1 MSASFLSLPRGVVIR
16 FLLLLLPLFSW
27 CESRAQS
34 QQDSL
39 SFPAA
44 ASRQDVS
51 LFGSAKLPASTL
63 DYLSLTEASANQQG
77 AIVINDLPPGG
88 KISSLTVDFE
98 MQVTGGSTPPA
109 DGFSFSFGPDIFG
122 STLSEDGAP
131 KGLSVSFDSYDNG
144 SADASDTAPA
154 VEVLYDRVVKDGR
167 YVDGTRA
174 TTRARSGNFSNST
187 IPTDVTTG
195 VPVTFTTGST
205 WVPVQVK
212 LTVPVENQGGLV
224 SVSWNHTTLVKDV
237 KIPYAPQADWRIA
250 FGARTGNSYET
261 HRLRN
266 VKIAYDSAVTLVVNS
281 PFGQKQV
288 VPAAGSKTYI
298 KGQNVDFSA
307 PRYVYLDRY
316 KNTLEGTDAE
326 IQQRA
331 FYRADLIASDIGG
344 AAGPAS
350 GSTLT
355 LTGDTVVNWQW
366 DVKFLAEIQT
376 GSELITN
383 VVTSG
388 GLPLGRAFNPLGSSF
403 NSVVTNNVYTGP
415 QKSSS
420 TVRGYVV
427 ENAPNSPEHCLAL
440 SGLGDHWRA
449 ADAGPSLLGTDGSFT
464 VDFWARRDP
473 VSFTN
478 EQNVLALGSVN
489 APGTQIR
496 AGFRADGAFFL
507 SNNQVSAAALTSFSD
522 NSWHHWAA
530 VNDHVSNTITLYRDG
545 KPIHRQ
551 SPAMSY
557 QERDR
562 IVTIGARADGAVADG
577 FFAGGINNV
586 RFWRRAL
593 GLQQIRQSLSTVLI
607 GAPQQGFTDLSL
619 EVPFDTLP
627 KGSAGV
633 YVQQVKGST
642 QPNSV
647 ADTAAFPVEKSY
659 ISPGL
664 SVPNYAQVPAGNHG
678 WNFRTRLNVAAG
690 GDFVFHVQAAAGSQ
704 LFIDGVRLVNANG
717 DAAETSD
724 IVAGVKLS
732 QGGHLLELKMFEQ
745 VNRRSLSVMYESADL
760 GIPLQPIPPA
770 SLAVTGHDILALGDV
785 RILSSEGNAVSFLA
799 EGFGPQ
805 FRDGASGE
813 EMVAAVFPGFDFDP
827 VGLSTASQASIAPS
841 LQGVMSDW
849 RRVYWGTET
858 KFNMHVDASAQ
869 NLPAPALTAV
879 AVLPFATSVGVTTMG
894 IASSTTGP
902 GTVASLDFLLTEGED
917 LTLGTRY
924 RTPDRRYTLSGVQ
937 GALNQFSVISQ
948 DTLDDG
954 DLSGTVARQYAF
966 EAVQAPGSISFQYAK
981 TTHRAYLAI
990 GEGLDAA
997 SLPRTNV
1004 QLIPDLPDGSVNLQ
1018 LGGPESV
1025 TEPEA
1030 AAGQSSTGGS
1040 GQGYQWDGVGK
1051 KWYPLKPGVFNLVW
1065 NDEDGY
1071 SHFIE
1076 VTAAFP
1082 ATTVSIKDLEDEQGR
1097 RAGSPGDY
1105 RGDQAFSGTPAEFPA
1120 SPSAHYRYLVSPNT
1134 EQPFPAD
1141 LDRSDRDRWAFL
1153 RLAYSE
1159 STTAAVD
1166 SNTRIF
1172 TETTGGVRSV
1182 LVYSFRPVA
1191 GTIATGDLAKEVVAV
1206 RVVMSDTVDAP
1217 LAGRQNHASA
1227 RATVAARITS
1237 SGETGWDQAG
1247 FGSGYIVNEVS
1258 NYHPG
1263 IYSRAAATVGTWGAI
1278 YPVNWSGL
1286 YGEDDRKLQVGY
1298 YENPSLIQGAA
1309 VTQHPDTAWP
1319 WFLASYDAVD
1329 YPDADTSS
1337 VIFIASQIGSE
1348 GVMAYEPG
1356 VAGVAQPIYDPS
1368 EYADLM
1374 VYSQPNRN
1382 LPGFNPNEEHALV
1395 APSNMAAVTGDPTF
1409 NVGQSAFFAL
1419 QNQLNRT
1426 DRSAPASFTS
1436 EPFVLAQFTDLATGL
1451 PGMRAYAV
1459 VAERDGDA
1467 SFPARD
1473 AVTHQPVDSA
1483 GAPVPQPEN
1492 PKYSFSTPWPAFA
1505 GELVQLPYPLN
1516 LVVGAVVMSQTT
1528 GGNFAGSGADGQNV
1542 QALWNDKNK
1551 ISWVVAGDGRFFQR
1565 YWYPL
1570 AAGFWFDGNDD
1581 GQNSQAV
1588 GTPVQWLPESAT
1600 NNPSDFLV
1608 GSTKSPQLIKYQS
1621 YWRSDYPVLK
1631 RGETLTYAGGENK
1644 TDRPQSRGLPGIVG
1658 MASAQIVFD
1667 SQTPA
1672 MALTDTNIQ
1681 SFGGRV
1687 FRPLDVLSEVLAA
1700 EAIPEDQKPTAPNK
1714 VTVDGPRWYFN
1725 DLTGSLNKRFY
1736 YDSIQRRLILRG
1748 RLNNLESGDPALVA
1762 TPVGSYVLEPNV
1774 LNETEIE
1781 ELEELDPENPASEF
1795 REAIEKLV
1803 VLANGLARPAGW
1815 SENAPTWFGRGIVA
1829 QAEPKLFYDEAS
1841 VNAAPLPVPS
1851 QYAPA
1856 PSAGI
1861 AAALIPNPELL
1872 SESVGEERFLTVVE
1886 NNAPTAGA
1894 VAVHIIRIGDERYRG
1909 SIQAI
1914 NPQNAF
1920 DDKIQLKHTGDF
1932 GGNTTEVYYQWWVHV
1947 AAPLTGLGTP
1957 DQPAAGWQVYQQGLG
1972 LNAIDFQGRPDVS
1985 LADNLFYVRYGLK
1998 EELEEADSEDGVT
2011 NSSVQDAAWRLVS
2024 PDAAVPDWN
2033 REPTAPVPY
2042 QWAGASNSPQPQA
2055 DGSRTFLPQ
2064 LAMGWVKR
2072 VLDAVN
2078 PFEAR
2083 YSASF
2088 NGDSPAT
2095 YSSMLQQA
2103 GPPYLG
2109 PVALNGAKDAIEN
2122 VGLIQLYETV
2132 LQRAEDLTRDRSSAG
2147 TDQAVLL
2154 AATRLS
2160 ALYELLGS
2168 EAYADAQISIIPLSD
2183 ESGNPIESLEG
2194 LFSVRSRLFAFEN
2207 QVPTLMQEELALL
2220 RGTDFVK
2227 AAPVQNRLFWN
2238 YFKGEGEAAYNV
2250 NYQIQDANLDGLINE
2265 SDAALLYPMGHGD
2278 AWGHFLSASKMH
2290 YGLLQRSGFSWQ
2302 ARSELYSLLGNV
2314 IPTDYLDEKSFARI
2328 AGSKARAGLEI
2339 INATYRDA
2347 YVADPAGQW
2356 QGYADHADPAR
2367 AWGVSEWS
2375 ARAGQGALFDW
2386 MVGNAILPVRATES
2400 NGQPAEG
2407 LDRIDRLG
2415 NRAELSALALVLSE
2429 IQQTLDNVNQG
2440 ANPLGLDSDALTFGV
2455 NPLFDG
2461 VNWEQRSHFE
2471 QIYDLAVKAAAN
2483 ARVAQDNAIRAD
2495 QQLRHI
2501 SSNTA
2506 ELQRQALMQDLDYRN
2521 RLIEMLGTP
2530 YAGNIGTGKMFKEGY
2545 TGPDLL
2551 TYMYIDQTDVEKITP
2566 HKPSPLVYQARID
2579 SIQTIGNPLDFQA
2592 IGFSPNTGYGLD
2604 VGPVTTGLDV
2614 GAKQN
2619 QKLFDDFF
2627 ISRDFGHTILSSDP
2641 DKLVKAGDTL
2651 LVTGLPWSEVSDYA
2665 FTAPPEWGVR
2675 TATGEVQRAL
2685 NDMLNAQIELDM
2697 SVEAYGDYVKG
2708 MQILT
2713 AFVEYKMEG
2722 LKEEQKFADYYQGLK
2737 TTLQTLGFIEEGIAK
2752 SLELAA
2758 AKLKAAAA
2766 GSTDAIPLSI
2776 GIFNGLD
2783 ALAPLRGGLELAA
2796 TATALAIKTTES
2808 TFESLARLNELTLQ
2822 ITEFSE
2828 AGGKETIARYSEFLT
2843 LLKELSSELKDEE
2856 IKRLAISGPLLNMHR
2871 AAGRVRTAESAALR
2885 LQNERTALNMMIASK
2900 AQRNRYSD
2908 LVTRVSRNEANR
2920 KYQSAM
2926 DNALRYTWL
2935 AARAYDYETSLSA
2948 GHPAAVTSLLE
2959 EIVKTRQLG
2968 LWVDGVPQAGGGGVA
2983 SVLARLMGNYDSLK
2997 GQLGLNNPQ
3006 RETGR
3011 LSMRTEMMRISSRT
3025 DSASQA
3031 NWKAA
3036 LAGSRVDDLHA
3047 VPEFRQYCRPF
3058 ADPAAGPQPGLVIDF
3073 STQINVGRNVF
3084 GNLLGA
3090 GDHAYS
3096 VSNFATKI
3104 RSHAVWFDGYDV
3116 SPDGSQQLASAP
3128 RVYLVPAGA
3137 DVLRVSDGALPAIRS
3152 WNIVNQRIPIPFPM
3166 NAANLEDPSYLPA
3179 IDSLD
3184 GSFAERIR
3192 LADFR
3197 AFPSGGSVSADA
3209 DDSYFDSRRS
3219 EGAGMLYGRSVWNT
3233 RWLLIIPGATLNG
3246 DASAGL
3252 QRFIETVTD
3261 IKLQF
3266 ETLSNQG
3273 M

>member
-1 MSASFLSLPRGVVIR
+1 MSPSFLSLPRGVVIR
-16 FLLLLLPLFSW
+16 FLQLLWLLLPWFPW

-44 ASRQDVS
+44 ASRPDVS
-51 LFGSAKLPASTL
+51 LFGMAKLPASTF
-63 DYLSLTEASANQQG
+63 DYLSLTEALQNQQG
-77 AIVINDLPPGG
+77 AIVINDLPPGA

-154 VEVLYDRVVKDGR
+154 MEVLYDRVVKDGR
-167 YVDGTRA
+167 YVNGTRA
-174 TTRARSGNFSNST
+174 NDRARGGNFSNST
-187 IPTDVTTG
+187 IPTDVTT
-195 VPVTFTTGST
+195 VLPVTFTTGSS

-224 SVSWNHTTLVKDV
+224 SVSWNQTTLVKDV

-250 FGARTGNSYET
+250 FGARTGNSFET

-298 KGQNVDFSA
+298 KGQQVDFSA

-449 ADAGPSLLGTDGSFT
+449 ADAGPSLLGADGSFT

-473 VSFTN
+473 VSFTT

-489 APGTQIR
+489 APGAQIR

-507 SNNQVSAAALTSFSD
+507 GNNQVSAAALASFSD

-545 KPIHRQ
+545 KPIHRE

-562 IVTIGARADGAVADG
+562 IVTIGARADGAGAIG

-607 GAPQQGFTDLSL
+607 GPPQQGLTDLSL

-633 YVQQVKGST
+633 YVEQVKGST

-664 SVPNYAQVPAGNHG
+664 SVPNYTDVPAGNYG

-690 GDFVFHVQAAAGSQ
+690 GEFVFHVRAAAGSQ

-717 DAAETSD
+717 DTAETSD
-724 IVAGVKLS
+724 ILASVKLS

-745 VNRRSLSVMYESADL
+745 VNRRALSVMYESADL
-760 GIPLQPIPPA
+760 RIPLQPIPST

-879 AVLPFATSVGVTTMG
+879 AVLPFATSAGVTTTG

-924 RTPDRRYTLSGVQ
+924 RTPDRRYTLSGIQ
-937 GALNQFSVISQ
+937 AALNQFSVIAL

-954 DLSGTVARQYAF
+954 DLSGVTSRQYAF
-966 EAVQAPGSISFQYAK
+966 EAVQAPGSIGFQYAQ
-981 TTHRAYLAI
+981 TTHRAYVAI
-990 GEGLDAA
+990 GDGLDAA
-997 SLPRTNV
+997 SLVRTNV

-1018 LGGPESV
+1018 SGGPESV
-1025 TEPEA
+1025 TEPES
-1030 AAGQSSTGGS
+1030 AAGQDATGGS

-1065 NDEDGY
+1065 NDDNGY
-1071 SHFIE
+1071 AHMIE
-1076 VTAAFP
+1076 VTASFP

-1097 RAGSPGDY
+1097 RAGSPGNY

-1159 STTAAVD
+1159 STTATVD

-1172 TETTGGVRSV
+1172 TETAGGVRSV
-1182 LVYSFRPVA
+1182 LVYSFRPQA
-1191 GTIATGDLAKEVVAV
+1191 GTIATGDLAKEAVVV

-1217 LAGRQNHASA
+1217 LAGRQNKASA
-1227 RATVAARITS
+1227 SATVAARITS

-1286 YGEDDRKLQVGY
+1286 YAEDDRKLQVGY
-1298 YENPSLIQGAA
+1298 YENPSLKQGAA
-1309 VTQHPDTAWP
+1309 GTQHPDSAWP

-1337 VIFIASQIGSE
+1337 VIYIASQVGSE

-1395 APSNMAAVTGDPTF
+1395 APSNMATVTGDPTF

-1451 PGMRAYAV
+1451 PEMRAYAV
-1459 VAERDGDA
+1459 VVERDGDA
-1467 SFPARD
+1467 PFPARD
-1473 AVTHQPVDSA
+1473 AVTHQPVDRD

-1600 NNPSDFLV
+1600 SHPSDFLV

-1700 EAIPEDQKPTAPNK
+1700 EAIPEEQKPTAPGK

-1748 RLNNLESGDPALVA
+1748 RLNNLESGDPAVVA
-1762 TPVGSYVLEPNV
+1762 TPIGSYVLEPNV
-1774 LNETEIE
+1774 LNEKEIE

-1803 VLANGLARPAGW
+1803 GLANGLARPAGW
-1815 SENAPTWFGRGIVA
+1815 SENAPAWFGRGIVA
-1829 QAEPKLFYDEAS
+1829 QNEPKLFYDEAR
-1841 VNAAPLPVPS
+1841 ADADPLPMPS

-1872 SESVGEERFLTVVE
+1872 AEPVGEERFLTVVE
-1886 NNAPTAGA
+1886 NNDPAAGA

-1914 NPQNAF
+1914 TPQNAF

-1998 EELEEADSEDGVT
+1998 EELEAADSEDGVT

-2024 PDAAVPDWN
+2024 PDAAVPDWS
-2033 REPTAPVPY
+2033 RGPTAPVPY

-2147 TDQAVLL
+2147 TDQAILL

-2168 EAYADAQISIIPLSD
+2168 EAYADAQTSIIPLSD
-2183 ESGNPIESLEG
+2183 ESGNPIDSLEG

-2207 QVPTLMQEELALL
+2207 QMPTLLQEELALL

-2238 YFKGEGEAAYNV
+2238 YFKGMGEAAYNV
-2250 NYQIQDANLDGLINE
+2250 NYHIQDANLDGLINE

-2278 AWGHFLSASKMH
+2278 AWGQFLSSSKMH

-2356 QGYADHADPAR
+2356 QGYTDHADPAR

-2386 MVGNAILPVRATES
+2386 MTGNAILPAKATDS

-2415 NRAELSALALVLSE
+2415 NRAELSALALTLSE

-2530 YAGNIGTGKMFKEGY
+2530 YAGNIGAGKMFKEGY

-2566 HKPSPLVYQARID
+2566 HKPSPLVYQARVD
-2579 SIQTIGNPLDFQA
+2579 SIQTIGNALDFQA
-2592 IGFSPNTGYGLD
+2592 VGFRPNTGYGLNIGD
-2604 VGPVTTGLDV
+2604 D
-2614 GAKQN
+2614 QN
-2619 QKLFDDFF
+2619 QKLFDDFY
-2627 ISRDFGHTILSSDP
+2627 ISEHFGHTILSSDP
-2641 DKLVKAGDTL
+2641 GKLVHEGDTL
-2651 LVTGLPWSEVSDYA
+2651 LVTELPFSEVSDYA

-2675 TATGEVQRAL
+2675 PATGEVQRAL

-2697 SVEAYGDYVKG
+2697 AVEAYGDYVKSL
-2708 MQILT
+2708 QILT
-2713 AFVEYKMEG
+2713 AFVESKMES
-2722 LKEEQKFADYYQGLK
+2722 LKEEQQFANYYETLK
-2737 TTLQTLGFIEEGIAK
+2737 ITLQTSKYAFEELAK
-2752 SLELAA
+2752 SLEFVAE
-2758 AKLKAAAA
+2758 KLHKAANVGEKAV
-2766 GSTDAIPLSI
+2766 PLSI

-2783 ALAPLRGGLELAA
+2783 ALSPVRSGIQFAA
-2796 TATALAIKTTES
+2796 GTTTLAIKTSAFTM
-2808 TFESLARLNELTLQ
+2808 ESLARLNELTLQ

-2828 AGGKETIARYSEFLT
+2828 AGGKETIARYSEFLD

-2871 AAGRVRTAESAALR
+2871 AAERVRTVESAALR

-2908 LVTRVSRNEANR
+2908 MVTRVSRNEANR

-2935 AARAYDYETSLSA
+2935 AARAYDYETSLSD

-2968 LWVDGVPQAGGGGVA
+2968 LWVDGVPQAGGSGVA

-3011 LSMRTEMMRISSRT
+3011 LSLRTEMMRISSRT

-3116 SPDGSQQLASAP
+3116 SLDGSQQLASAP
-3128 RVYLVPAGA
+3128 RIYLVPAGA

-3166 NAANLEDPSYLPA
+3166 NAANLADPSYLPA

-3197 AFPSGGSVSADA
+3197 AFPLGGSAPADS
-3209 DDSYFDSRRS
+3209 DESYFDSRRS